1 MKQYIYALMALSL
14 MCIAGIPAC
23 AQEWRAAT
31 RTLEMIRKGT
41 ADLVL
46 SHTVKE
52 AIEPAVFASRVQT
65 LHQLITAQTKEVEA
79 VAANLNKPI
88 MLSEESALIRSTV
101 GATPAVAYVSAAVQR
116 KAQLT
121 HAQERLH
128 QLLYELGELQDRAHR
143 LGYTQ
148 PTYALALSNGSARLK
163 IDGHTSLVSFEE
175 TFALF
180 PLLLPEEIRLNA
192 LAVKTLV
199 DTYADM
205 EHTLLSQQP
214 DQAAAWFYL
223 KENFLKSWEE
233 FQAAQAAHAALY
245 PPAPENLAGLHA
257 QLLKYNEN
265 TIRINRNYSYT
276 TAGLALDCA
285 KLLKF
290 VSIHENQFPQA
301 IRDYQQVLKTLAPS
315 SQTPRIFH
323 NLWQTGVSP
332 DW

>member
-1 MKQYIYALMALSL
+1 
-14 MCIAGIPAC
+14 
-23 AQEWRAAT
+23 
-31 RTLEMIRKGT
+31 MIRKGT

-52 AIEPAVFASRVQT
+52 AIDPAVFASRVQT

-205 EHTLLSQQP
+205 
-214 DQAAAWFYL
+214 
-223 KENFLKSWEE
+223 
-233 FQAAQAAHAALY
+233 
-245 PPAPENLAGLHA
+245 G
-257 QLLKYNEN
+257 N
-265 TIRINRNYSYT
+265 TR
-276 TAGLALDCA
+276 
-285 KLLKF
+285 F
-290 VSIHENQFPQA
+290 FPNS
-301 IRDYQQVLKTLAPS
+301 RTW
-315 SQTPRIFH
+315 PRHGFI
-323 NLWQTGVSP
+323 
-332 DW
+332 